1 MKARQ
6 KGKQNAK
13 RKLEARYIAEAQA
26 IIKAWGWRSYILKEV
41 K

>member
-13 RKLEARYIAEAQA
+13 RKLEAKYIAEAQA
-26 IIKAWGWRSYILKEV
+26 AIKAWGQRSYFMKV
-41 K
+41 SQ

>member
-13 RKLEARYIAEAQA
+13 RELEIRLIAEARA
-26 IIKAWGWRSYILKEV
+26 AIKAWGFRKYTMSILP
-41 K
+41 